1 MSSAGW
7 SQAELAR
14 WMPLMEPHGAPVM
27 GPENIVVQ
35 LGQADDLTPYE
46 GGLSL
51 VQRWRVPEANVF
63 HRRRQGHYST
73 NLGLYRDRSALERLV
88 SIMAG

>member
-14 WMPLMEPHGAPVM
+14 WMPLLEPHGNPVM
-27 GPENIVVQ
+27 AADRIVVQ
-35 LGQADDLTPYE
+35 LGQSDDLTPYE
-46 GGLSL
+46 GGVSL
-51 VQRWRVPEANVF
+51 VKRWGVPEQNVF

-73 NLGLYRDRSALERLV
+73 TLGLYRDRSALDRLAA
-88 SIMAG
+88 IMKG